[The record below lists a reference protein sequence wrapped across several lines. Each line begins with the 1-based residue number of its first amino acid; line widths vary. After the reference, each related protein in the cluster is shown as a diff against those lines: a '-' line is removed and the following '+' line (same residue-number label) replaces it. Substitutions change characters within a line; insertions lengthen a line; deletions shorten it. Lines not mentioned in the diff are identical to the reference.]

1 MISCLSAPM
10 HNLLFFSGLLQLRL
24 VRPRVVL
31 ELKIFDFQM
40 KTEERAIRVFPTIK

>member
-10 HNLLFFSGLLQLRL
+10 HNLLFSGLLQLRL